1 MLTFGEVPW
10 YSRGEIG
17 EYIRDLF
24 DLESDPK
31 IIVEGL
37 QRVGLSDEEIIECL
51 MEESEDV

>member
-37 QRVGLSDEEIIECL
+37 QRVGLSDEEIIDCL